1 MPRCPDC
8 LTQPKPGN
16 GVFLDARSVPHR
28 TAYGALQAR
37 YSELTHRSDFASLM
51 AEVARTCPGGCRASP
66 DEVAEC
72 HALIAKALDKCDS
85 SKGRPHALVCKI
97 LSEDRSPHG

>member
-1 MPRCPDC
+1 MQPR
-8 LTQPKPGN
+8 PGN
-16 GVFLDARSVPHR
+16 GVFLDAKSLPHR
-28 TAYGALQAR
+28 TAYGALEAR
-37 YSELTHRSDFASLM
+37 YRETTRRGDFASLM

-66 DEVAEC
+66 DDVAEC
-72 HALIAKALDKCDS
+72 HRLIAKALDKCDS